1 MCTQSEA
8 AIRKPTGN
16 LDDDLGREVECGWAT
31 FPVQTHSDWY
41 SNRHLT
47 PGGRDSQCDH
57 DQVESG
63 SVDDSVVRRAHSVT
77 KGARPVDLASG
88 LLV

>member
-1 MCTQSEA
+1 VWLAHLSGADALRLVLQSA
-8 AIRKPTGN
+8 YDPR
-16 LDDDLGREVECGWAT
+16 
-31 FPVQTHSDWY
+31 
-41 SNRHLT
+41 
-47 PGGRDSQCDH
+47 GRDSQCDH